1 MSLNQ
6 DAEENGSGKFNNQ
19 QNQSQLTD
27 VALKYVK
34 DISQEKDELS
44 NYPIA
49 SKLLELELLNVSSS
63 GRISSRNENFV
74 DIYRQKPLKL
84 SQKVFLP
91 INDFPKFN
99 FVGKILGPGANSLKR
114 LQEETKCKICVLGKN
129 SMRDKQ
135 KEDELRNSGDPRYAH
150 LNQQLHVEIST
161 VASPAEAYA
170 NIAYALAELRKYIMP
185 DKFDV
190 IRQEQLKELMDGP
203 EGDKHRAKMEA
214 NAKKFE
220 HVNQNRNPPQ
230 PSGGPYRQDSSSQ
243 DDHHHQQ
250 QHTQF
255 PVKRSMPHDSGAPIH
270 NSNFK
275 K

>member
-1 MSLNQ
+1 M
-6 DAEENGSGKFNNQ
+6 
-19 QNQSQLTD
+19 
-27 VALKYVK
+27 
-34 DISQEKDELS
+34 
-44 NYPIA
+44 
-49 SKLLELELLNVSSS
+49 
-63 GRISSRNENFV
+63 
-74 DIYRQKPLKL
+74 
-84 SQKVFLP
+84 
-91 INDFPKFN
+91 
-99 FVGKILGPGANSLKR
+99 GPGANSLKR

-129 SMRDKQ
+129 SMRDKN
-135 KEDELRNSGDPRYAH
+135 KEDELRGSGDPRYAH

-203 EGDKHRAKMEA
+203 EGEKHRAKMEA

-220 HVNQNRNPPQ
+220 NMTQNRNPQ
-230 PSGGPYRQDSSSQ
+230 QSGIGGGGGPYRPDSSSQ
-243 DDHHHQQ
+243 DNSHNP
-250 QHTQF
+250 HTQF

-270 NSNFK
+270 ESNFK

>member
-1 MSLNQ
+1 MS
-6 DAEENGSGKFNNQ
+6 ESENGSANG
-19 QNQSQLTD
+19 NQSTHNSHLTD
-27 VALKYVK
+27 TALKYIR
-34 DISQEKDELS
+34 DISSEKQELAEAS
-44 NYPIA
+44 YPIA
-49 SKLLELELLNVSSS
+49 SKLLELELLTVSSS
-63 GRISSRNENFV
+63 GKISSRNENFV

-99 FVGKILGPGANSLKR
+99 FVGKIIGPSANSLKR

-135 KEDELRNSGDPRYAH
+135 KEDELRNSGDPRYSH

-161 VASPAEAYA
+161 VAPPAEAYA

-203 EGDKHRAKMEA
+203 EGEKHRAKMEA
-214 NAKKFE
+214 NSKKFE
-220 HVNQNRNPPQ
+220 NRNQSLHQQ
-230 PSGGPYRQDSSSQ
+230 PHQ
-243 DDHHHQQ
+243 DDSQIHHHP
-250 QHTQF
+250 HAQF
-255 PVKRSMPHDSGAPIH
+255 PVKRSMSHDSGAPMH
-270 NSNFK
+270 NSKLIKIKENKIK

>member
-1 MSLNQ
+1 
-6 DAEENGSGKFNNQ
+6 
-19 QNQSQLTD
+19 
-27 VALKYVK
+27 
-34 DISQEKDELS
+34 
-44 NYPIA
+44 
-49 SKLLELELLNVSSS
+49 
-63 GRISSRNENFV
+63 
-74 DIYRQKPLKL
+74 
-84 SQKVFLP
+84 
-91 INDFPKFN
+91 
-99 FVGKILGPGANSLKR
+99 
-114 LQEETKCKICVLGKN
+114 
-129 SMRDKQ
+129 MRDKQ

-203 EGDKHRAKMEA
+203 EGEKHRAKMEA

-220 HVNQNRNPPQ
+220 HMNQSRNQ
-230 PSGGPYRQDSSSQ
+230 HSSGTGGPYRPDPSQGQ
-243 DDHHHQQ
+243 DDCHQQ
-250 QHTQF
+250 QHTHF

-275 K
+275 KS

>member
-1 MSLNQ
+1 MS
-6 DAEENGSGKFNNQ
+6 ESENGSGNGSNQNNSQ
-19 QNQSQLTD
+19 TQLTETA
-27 VALKYVK
+27 VKYIR
-34 DISQEKDELS
+34 DITSEKQELEKK
-44 NYPIA
+44 YPIA
-49 SKLLELELLNVSSS
+49 SKLLELELISVSSS
-63 GRISSRNENFV
+63 GKISSRNENFV

-99 FVGKILGPGANSLKR
+99 FVGKILGPSANSLKR

-135 KEDELRNSGDPRYAH
+135 KEDELRNSGDPRYSH

-161 VASPAEAYA
+161 VAPPAEAYA

-203 EGDKHRAKMEA
+203 EGEKHRAKMEA

-220 HVNQNRNPPQ
+220 NLNRNQ
-230 PSGGPYRQDSSSQ
+230 SFQQNQQ
-243 DDHHHQQ
+243 DDSQTHHNPHS
-250 QHTQF
+250 QF
-255 PVKRSMPHDSGAPIH
+255 PVKRSMSHDSGSGAPMH
-270 NSNFK
+270 NCRSN
-275 K
+275 

>member
-1 MSLNQ
+1 
-6 DAEENGSGKFNNQ
+6 
-19 QNQSQLTD
+19 
-27 VALKYVK
+27 
-34 DISQEKDELS
+34 
-44 NYPIA
+44 
-49 SKLLELELLNVSSS
+49 
-63 GRISSRNENFV
+63 
-74 DIYRQKPLKL
+74 
-84 SQKVFLP
+84 
-91 INDFPKFN
+91 
-99 FVGKILGPGANSLKR
+99 
-114 LQEETKCKICVLGKN
+114 
-129 SMRDKQ
+129 MRDKQ

-203 EGDKHRAKMEA
+203 EGEKHRAKMEA

-220 HVNQNRNPPQ
+220 HINQNRNQP
-230 PSGGPYRQDSSSQ
+230 PSGGQQYRQDSFPQ
-243 DDHHHQQ
+243 DDSQNPHH